1 MCESDGLLARL
12 DRLHT
17 TALGAERVRRNLS
30 LGDVDAVEWCRA
42 RILDPGAV
50 LERRGKNWYVTVGD
64 CIITVNARSL
74 TVITA
79 HRTGKMERL

>member
-1 MCESDGLLARL
+1 MCEPEELLSNL
-12 DRLHT
+12 NRLHT

-30 LGDVDAVEWCRA
+30 LGDADAVDWCRA

-50 LERRGKNWYVTVGD
+50 QERRGKNWYVTVGD
-64 CIITVNARSL
+64 CVITVNARSL

-79 HRTGKMERL
+79 HRTGKTERL